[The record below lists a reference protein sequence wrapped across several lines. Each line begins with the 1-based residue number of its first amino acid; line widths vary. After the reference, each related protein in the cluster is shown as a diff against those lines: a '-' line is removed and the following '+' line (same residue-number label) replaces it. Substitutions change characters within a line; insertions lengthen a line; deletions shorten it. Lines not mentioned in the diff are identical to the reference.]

1 MLGRPSC
8 PDCESAVLVSR
19 IRTSGA
25 MFRPSENY
33 YRCFRC
39 FSKFSSAAGASDE
52 NEEPRNPRETHPA
65 NEAEPRTAIVDVTL
79 ELTERETKFRVDEFA
94 VTVANRSPQARRVTQ
109 IDLRFDDGPR
119 KTTPKN
125 ETVIESETT
134 EPVDVRWSWIH
145 PDQHTMAIDVEFDD
159 ESVVS
164 TETALPGI
172 RNDGEPR

>member
-8 PDCESAVLVSR
+8 PDCESTLLVSK

-25 MFRPSENY
+25 LLRPSENY

-39 FSKFSSAAGASDE
+39 FSKFTPTTETDREGGETRS
-52 NEEPRNPRETHPA
+52 PRRTPLP
-65 NEAEPRTAIVDVTL
+65 NEAQTRTDIVDVNL
-79 ELTERETKFRVDEFA
+79 ELTERETKFRVDEFT
-94 VTVANRSPQARRVTQ
+94 VTVANKSDEPRRVTQ
-109 IDLRFDDGPR
+109 IDLRFDDGKR

-125 ETVIESETT
+125 ETVVASETT
-134 EPVDVRWSWIH
+134 ETVDVRWSWIH

-164 TETALPGI
+164 TETELPGI
-172 RNDGEPR
+172 RNDGESR